1 MAQISTYPLLTPQ
14 LGDSVL
20 GSNIVDTT
28 GSPVV
33 GNPTVQYSISSI
45 KDVVKPFYIEK
56 LSARN
61 ETTFTPTNSN
71 EGVIIP
77 FGAAQNT
84 STDDIMIDVAGKV
97 TFNTIGSY
105 IIQQIY
111 YAQGNTA
118 ADVTLNFKTVKNG
131 VTQEGPISTIRFQ
144 PGNANER
151 RPVYIQSYVYITAGG
166 TYYNFH
172 LQNPLSSAV
181 GSLAPLVIADPF
193 GTITSSAQLIITKL
207 Q

>member
-14 LGDSVL
+14 LGDSLL

-28 GSPVV
+28 GSPVT

-45 KDVVKPFYIEK
+45 KEVVKPFYIEK

-61 ETTFTPTNSN
+61 ETTFTPTNN
-71 EGVIIP
+71 NAGVIIT

-97 TFNTIGSY
+97 TFNAIGSY

-131 VTQEGPISTIRFQ
+131 ATQEGPISTIRFQ

-151 RPVYIQSYVYITAGG
+151 RPVYIQSYINITAGG

-172 LQNPLSSAV
+172 IQNPLSSAV
-181 GSLAPLVIADPF
+181 GSLAPLVIAAPF
-193 GTITSSAQLIITKL
+193 GTLTSSAQLIITKL